1 MPTATVKVKPTCT
14 EPGVML
20 YTGTVEPDGTEY
32 TATSEAA
39 IPATGHDFVD
49 GVCRNCGAKHP
60 AGSTA
65 PSTDMPADGGIPA
78 TGDTSNYVVPIVA
91 CVAGVA
97 AVVGAV
103 RLRQTR

>member
-20 YTGTVEPDGTEY
+20 YTGTVELDGTEY
-32 TATSEAA
+32 T
-39 IPATGHDFVD
+39 ATGHDFVD
-49 GVCRNCGAKHP
+49 GVCRNCVAKHP